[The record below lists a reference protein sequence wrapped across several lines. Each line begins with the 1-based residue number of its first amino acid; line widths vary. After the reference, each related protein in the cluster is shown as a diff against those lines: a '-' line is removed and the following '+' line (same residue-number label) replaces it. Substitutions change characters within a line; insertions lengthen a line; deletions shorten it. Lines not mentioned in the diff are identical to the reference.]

1 VIQRLEK
8 AQEDR
13 QLSQQETSL
22 VKKLKAIILG
32 LTTIQKSRARQSL
45 RLTWL
50 RKGDANTKF
59 FHIMANA

>member
-32 LTTIQKSRARQSL
+32 LQQSKNPEPDNP
-45 RLTWL
+45 R
-50 RKGDANTKF
+50 D
-59 FHIMANA
+59 